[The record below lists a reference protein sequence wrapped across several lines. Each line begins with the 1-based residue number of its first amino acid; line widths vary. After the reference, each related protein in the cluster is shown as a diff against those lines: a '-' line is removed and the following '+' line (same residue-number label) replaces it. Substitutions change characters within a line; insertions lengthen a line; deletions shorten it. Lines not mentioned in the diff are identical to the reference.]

1 MAENKIELRK
11 LCAKDLFPMMKIVSK
26 IKIREFKN
34 CFDSINAGDGINAED
49 GLKTPETI
57 IRRIGIEAAF
67 NIADVVLTNIGC
79 CENDVYSFFAD
90 LSGMKPSE
98 IKHLEMSEFAEMF
111 IQLVTKEEFRDFF
124 TVVSRLMPKEK

>member
-1 MAENKIELRK
+1 MAESKIELRK

-79 CENDVYSFFAD
+79 CSRANNQKIYRHI
-90 LSGMKPSE
+90 GR
-98 IKHLEMSEFAEMF
+98 IRGKHR
-111 IQLVTKEEFRDFF
+111 INQ
-124 TVVSRLMPKEK
+124 

>member
-34 CFDSINAGDGINAED
+34 CFDSINAED

-79 CENDVYSFFAD
+79 CRRANNQKIYRHI
-90 LSGMKPSE
+90 GR
-98 IKHLEMSEFAEMF
+98 IRGKHR
-111 IQLVTKEEFRDFF
+111 INQ
-124 TVVSRLMPKEK
+124 

>member
-26 IKIREFKN
+26 IKIREFKG
-34 CFDSINAGDGINAED
+34 CFDNINAGDTED

-111 IQLVTKEEFRDFF
+111 IQLVMKEEFKDFF